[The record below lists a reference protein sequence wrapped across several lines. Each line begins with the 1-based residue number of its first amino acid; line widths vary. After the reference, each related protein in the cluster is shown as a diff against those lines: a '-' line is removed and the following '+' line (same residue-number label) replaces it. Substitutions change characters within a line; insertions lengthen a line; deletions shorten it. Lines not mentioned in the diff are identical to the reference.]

1 MQLQEYINHRL
12 ADGRITTDIGMIIS
26 HLADAAIAIT
36 QTIRVS
42 GIEKDLGAETGAANA
57 DGDEQKA
64 LDVMAEEI
72 IITHL
77 KNTATSHIL
86 SEEQDAPVAT
96 GHDGKVMVAIDPLD
110 GSSNI
115 AVNVTVGTIFSL
127 MPRQDAPVACAGRDQ
142 LAAGFFTY
150 GPQTTLILAFASD
163 TAPQC
168 FVLDERNQQFI
179 AMGGAVEIPPETN
192 EYAIN
197 AAYSEHWFAPVREWM
212 GHVLAGHAGAYGK
225 PYRMRWVGS
234 MVADAWRIFQRG
246 GVFLY
251 PGDNRKGY
259 ADGRL
264 RLVYEA
270 NPISFLVEKAGGMA
284 INGCEDI
291 LDLQP
296 QSLHQRTPVILGAK
310 QEMTRLKALHL
321 NK

>member
-1 MQLQEYINHRL
+1 
-12 ADGRITTDIGMIIS
+12 
-26 HLADAAIAIT
+26 
-36 QTIRVS
+36 
-42 GIEKDLGAETGAANA
+42 
-57 DGDEQKA
+57 
-64 LDVMAEEI
+64 
-72 IITHL
+72 
-77 KNTATSHIL
+77 
-86 SEEQDAPVAT
+86 
-96 GHDGKVMVAIDPLD
+96 
-110 GSSNI
+110 
-115 AVNVTVGTIFSL
+115 
-127 MPRQDAPVACAGRDQ
+127 
-142 LAAGFFTY
+142 
-150 GPQTTLILAFASD
+150 
-163 TAPQC
+163 
-168 FVLDERNQQFI
+168 
-179 AMGGAVEIPPETN
+179 
-192 EYAIN
+192 
-197 AAYSEHWFAPVREWM
+197 
-212 GHVLAGHAGAYGK
+212 
-225 PYRMRWVGS
+225 MRWVGS

>member
-1 MQLQEYINHRL
+1 MQLKDYMNSRVT
-12 ADGRITTDIGMIIS
+12 DGLITSDIAVIVS

-36 QTIRVS
+36 DTIRLS
-42 GIEKDLGAETGAANA
+42 GIEHDLGAETGAENT

-64 LDVMAEEI
+64 LDVLAEEI

-77 KNTATSHIL
+77 KDTSASHIL
-86 SEEQDAPVAT
+86 SEEQDAPIVT
-96 GHDGKVMVAIDPLD
+96 GEDGNLMVAIDPLD

-115 AVNVTVGTIFSL
+115 AVNVTVGTIFSI

-163 TAPQC
+163 KAPQC
-168 FVLDERNQQFI
+168 FILDERHRQFV
-179 AMGGAVEIPPETN
+179 AMGAPVSIPPQTK

-197 AAYSEHWFAPVREWM
+197 AAYSGHWFLPVQEWM
-212 GHVLAGHAGAYGK
+212 KQVLAGEDGEYGK
-225 PYRMRWVGS
+225 AYRMRWVGS
-234 MVADAWRIFQRG
+234 MVADAWRIFRRG

-251 PGDNRKGY
+251 PGDIRKGY
-259 ADGRL
+259 ENGRL

-284 INGCEDI
+284 INGTDNI
-291 LDLQP
+291 LDITP
-296 QSLHQRTPVILGAK
+296 QNLHQRIPVMFGAK
-310 QEMTRLKALHL
+310 EDITRLQALHL